1 MYFSQCIYKNVLVA
15 IYVFISSINKLQK
28 TQKKIYNCSF
38 NLNAGFKVKLN
49 FPIKIKHKKCVREI
63 RTINFRLKSNEMI

>member
-1 MYFSQCIYKNVLVA
+1 MYFSQCIYKNFFVA

-28 TQKKIYNCSF
+28 TPKKINNCSF
-38 NLNAGFKVKLN
+38 NLNASLKVKLN
-49 FPIKIKHKKCVREI
+49 FSIKIKHKKCVREI

>member
-1 MYFSQCIYKNVLVA
+1 MYFSQCIYKNVFVA
-15 IYVFISSINKLQK
+15 IYVCISSINKLQK
-28 TQKKIYNCSF
+28 TKKQINNCSF

-49 FPIKIKHKKCVREI
+49 LSIKIKHKKCVREI

>member
-1 MYFSQCIYKNVLVA
+1 MYLQECFSSNICFYI
-15 IYVFISSINKLQK
+15 INKQITK
-28 TQKKIYNCSF
+28 NTKKINNCSF